1 MFCTKCGKEIS
12 DDSQFCIHC
21 GAKQTPM
28 VSVPIDRK
36 IHKSRSNTK
45 IINKKIIAVIAV
57 IVLALV
63 VIRPIVIGR
72 SVEKTVDVLFDAIN
86 DGDGEKMLS
95 VMPDE
100 QVDYVVNTAG
110 VTKEEYINKIN
121 ESINELKTGKGLG
134 SLIGSSSISI
144 NSISLSYDI
153 VSKTDYSAEEL
164 KELNE
169 KLKEKN
175 ILQDVKKAKK
185 VKISISAKLNSAEVK
200 SAMTSEL
207 QMIKIKNK
215 WYITDLDGM
224 DSIL

>member
-63 VIRPIVIGR
+63 VVRPIVTGR
-72 SVEKTVDVLFDAIN
+72 SIEKTVDVLFDAIN

-100 QVDYVVNTAG
+100 QVNYMVNKAG

-121 ESINELKTGKGLG
+121 DSFNELKTGKGLG
-134 SLIGSSSISI
+134 SLAGSSSISI
-144 NSISLSYDI
+144 SSISLSYDI
-153 VSKTDYSAEEL
+153 VSKTDCSEEEL
-164 KELNE
+164 KQLNE

-175 ILQDVKKAKK
+175 IQDVKKAKK
-185 VKISISAKLNSAEVK
+185 VKISISAKINSAEVK

-224 DSIL
+224 DSVL

>member
-36 IHKSRSNTK
+36 IQKSRSNTK

-57 IVLALV
+57 IVFALV
-63 VIRPIVIGR
+63 VVRPIVVGR

-121 ESINELKTGKGLG
+121 ESLNELKTGKGLG

-153 VSKTDYSAEEL
+153 VSKTDCSEEEL
-164 KELNE
+164 KQLNE

-175 ILQDVKKAKK
+175 IQDVKKVKK
-185 VKISISAKLNSAEVK
+185 VKISISAKINSAEVK

-224 DSIL
+224 DSVL

>member
-28 VSVPIDRK
+28 VSVSIDRK
-36 IHKSRSNTK
+36 IQKSGNNKK
-45 IINKKIIAVIAV
+45 IANKKIIAVIAV
-57 IVLALV
+57 IVFALV
-63 VIRPIVIGR
+63 VVRPIVTGR
-72 SVEKTVDVLFDAIN
+72 SVEKTIDVFFDAIN

-100 QVDYVVNTAG
+100 QVDYVVREAG

-121 ESINELKTGKGLG
+121 TALNELKTGKGLG
-134 SLIGSSSISI
+134 TLGESSSESI
-144 NSISLSYDI
+144 NSISMNYDI
-153 VSKTDYSAEEL
+153 VSETDYSEEEL
-164 KELNE
+164 KQLNE
-169 KLKEKN
+169 KLKEKD
-175 ILQDVKKAKK
+175 IQDVKKAKK
-185 VKISISAKLNSAEVK
+185 VKISIGAKINSAELK
-200 SAMTSEL
+200 SAMSSEL

>member
-36 IHKSRSNTK
+36 IQKSRSNTK

-63 VIRPIVIGR
+63 VIRPIVTGR

-100 QVDYVVNTAG
+100 QVDYVVREAG

-121 ESINELKTGKGLG
+121 TALNELKTGKGLG
-134 SLIGSSSISI
+134 TLGESSSESI

-153 VSKTDYSAEEL
+153 VSKTDCSEEEL
-164 KELNE
+164 KQLNV

-175 ILQDVKKAKK
+175 IQDVKKAKK